1 MWISKAEYN
10 KLVQNSELGAKVAM
24 QFAETLAKLNE
35 TQLELIQVKQELS
48 DVKDYANHLK
58 TSRDEVIEE
67 YNAKIKSL
75 IFTRD
80 EFERQFKEAEAAYE
94 SEHAEATEY
103 FNEYY
108 RTKKELDKLK
118 GQYNELDIKFQ
129 GLITTAKAADAVIEK
144 LKQLLTQAEE
154 KNKEVEQER
163 EELAKEASGLAKE
176 LTHAELD
183 LALYKKAFD
192 DIAHAFGDE
201 FRYLLMEEAIAEEK
215 HSIEARY
222 ATWAVSNL
230 WFVVH
235 DIMKNAGWRVKD
247 ANT

>member
-10 KLVQNSELGAKVAM
+10 LLVQNSEIGARVAM
-24 QFAETLAKLNE
+24 RFAETLANLDE
-35 TQLELIQVKQELS
+35 TQLELIQVKQEL
-48 DVKDYANHLK
+48 
-58 TSRDEVIEE
+58 
-67 YNAKIKSL
+67 
-75 IFTRD
+75 
-80 EFERQFKEAEAAYE
+80 
-94 SEHAEATEY
+94 
-103 FNEYY
+103 
-108 RTKKELDKLK
+108 
-118 GQYNELDIKFQ
+118 
-129 GLITTAKAADAVIEK
+129 
-144 LKQLLTQAEE
+144 
-154 KNKEVEQER
+154 KEVEQER

-215 HSIEARY
+215 HSVEARY
-222 ATWAVSNL
+222 ATWVVSNL